1 MQSQNIKFINLYIF
15 VNIITYLLQD
25 FIYSIGFLEKT
36 KDLKEKMRKQN
47 RTQSDFSPH

>member
-15 VNIITYLLQD
+15 VNIIAHLVRD
-25 FIYSIGFLEKT
+25 FIHEPALKCKNAPKT
-36 KDLKEKMRKQN
+36 